1 MLSNMR
7 LQHLLLLTALLP
19 LAACDD
25 NAADEW
31 EVSVDSVTL
40 FSASRPENIGRAST
54 LDFANW
60 IPFPVETPGITGRW
74 DVAVTDANG
83 TISLVPVSAFS
94 GLDTRAAIATIGNR
108 TLEEVESAPS
118 DTSMYKRSAVAMQL
132 HTVYVIR
139 TRRIDCGFGSGV
151 RYGKFEPIALDP
163 ATGVVQIRA
172 IVNPFCNSRDLIPNN
187 N

>member
-1 MLSNMR
+1 MLSIMR
-7 LQHLLLLTALLP
+7 LRYLLLLAALLP

-31 EVSVDSVTL
+31 EVNVDSVTL
-40 FSASRPENIGRAST
+40 YSASRPANLGRAST

-60 IPFPVETPGITGRW
+60 IPFPVETPGVTGRW
-74 DVAVTDANG
+74 DVAVTDASG
-83 TISLVPVSAFS
+83 TISLVPASAFS
-94 GLDTRAAIATIGNR
+94 GLDSRAAIATIGNR
-108 TLEEVESAPS
+108 VLEEVESAPS
-118 DTSMYKRSAVAMQL
+118 DTSAYKRSAVAMQL

-139 TRRIDCGFGSGV
+139 TRRVDCGFGSGV
-151 RYGKFEPIALDP
+151 RYGKFEPIEIDP
-163 ATGVVQIRA
+163 VNGVLRIRS

>member
-1 MLSNMR
+1 MR
-7 LQHLLLLTALLP
+7 LRHLLLLTALLP

-74 DVAVTDANG
+74 E
-83 TISLVPVSAFS
+83 F
-94 GLDTRAAIATIGNR
+94 
-108 TLEEVESAPS
+108 
-118 DTSMYKRSAVAMQL
+118 
-132 HTVYVIR
+132 
-139 TRRIDCGFGSGV
+139 
-151 RYGKFEPIALDP
+151 
-163 ATGVVQIRA
+163 
-172 IVNPFCNSRDLIPNN
+172 
-187 N
+187 